1 MNGKYEQEKFRT
13 VRSIGFI
20 MMNNLILKSVLYR
33 IYSIGI
39 AFLFFWILFGEI
51 RTATGYTLV
60 LELIKVVQYCCF
72 EMMWREIPAS
82 WFKAD
87 VEKSGVTLKPVIEHD
102 TVPNRHIIRALKLLR
117 S

>member
-1 MNGKYEQEKFRT
+1 MLTKL
-13 VRSIGFI
+13 VI
-20 MMNNLILKSVLYR
+20 KSVLYR

-39 AFLFFWILFGEI
+39 AFLFFWILIGEI

-60 LELIKVVQYCCF
+60 LELIKVVQYYCF

-87 VEKSGVTLKPVIEHD
+87 IGKSGVTLKPVIEHD
-102 TVPNRHIIRALKLLR
+102 AVPNRHIIRALELLR

>member
-1 MNGKYEQEKFRT
+1 MLTKL
-13 VRSIGFI
+13 VI
-20 MMNNLILKSVLYR
+20 KSVLYR

-60 LELIKVVQYCCF
+60 LELIKVVQYYCI

-87 VEKSGVTLKPVIEHD
+87 IGKSGVTLKPVIEHD
-102 TVPNRHIIRALKLLR
+102 AVPNRHIIRALELLR

>member
-1 MNGKYEQEKFRT
+1 MLTKL
-13 VRSIGFI
+13 VI
-20 MMNNLILKSVLYR
+20 KSVLYR

-51 RTATGYTLV
+51 RTAAGYTLV
-60 LELIKVVQYCCF
+60 LELIKVVQYYCF

-87 VEKSGVTLKPVIEHD
+87 IGKSGVTLKPVIEHD
-102 TVPNRHIIRALKLLR
+102 AVPNRHIIRALELLR

>member
-1 MNGKYEQEKFRT
+1 
-13 VRSIGFI
+13 

-51 RTATGYTLV
+51 RTATGYTLA
-60 LELIKVVQYCCF
+60 LELIKVVQYYCF
-72 EMMWREIPAS
+72 EMMWRKIPAS

-87 VEKSGVTLKPVIEHD
+87 IGKSGVTLEPVIEHD
-102 TVPNRHIIRALKLLR
+102 AVPNRQIIRALELLQ

>member
-1 MNGKYEQEKFRT
+1 M
-13 VRSIGFI
+13 
-20 MMNNLILKSVLYR
+20 LYR

-60 LELIKVVQYCCF
+60 LELIKVVQYYCF

-82 WFKAD
+82 WFKAAV
-87 VEKSGVTLKPVIEHD
+87 VETGSFTTAARQFSVPASSLSRRVADLENSFGATLLQRSTSSVQLTPGVICRNLP
-102 TVPNRHIIRALKLLR
+102 
-117 S
+117 